1 MESDDKSSTQPFEEN
16 SILNLQEMSAENQ
29 RQVDAA
35 DSLINNSAI
44 QAIVDKVIRDF
55 CSLCSFV
62 TSINVY

>member
-1 MESDDKSSTQPFEEN
+1 MESDDKSSSQPFEEN

-44 QAIVDKVIRDF
+44 QAIVDKVRF
-55 CSLCSFV
+55 LELCIFV
-62 TSINVY
+62 FSNHLKC